1 MKAFFMSLISLFM
14 VTFLLLA
21 IPTSG
26 EEEIYKGTLRLHVLA
41 DSDDT
46 VDQEAK
52 LYVRDAILSTFGAD
66 FAALCDQTTAARYAK
81 ENLALIEQTARETLV
96 AHGLTYDVTADVTE
110 EWFDTRNYGDFTLP
124 AGCYTALKI
133 TLGEGKGQNFW
144 CMLYPA
150 LCTAPAMG
158 EKIDLSE
165 AYGESTRVLIRG
177 GYAVKFRT
185 LEFLSAIFHH

>member
-1 MKAFFMSLISLFM
+1 MKTVFTSLAAVCLAA
-14 VTFLLLA
+14 LLILA
-21 IPTSG
+21 LPASG
-26 EEEIYKGTLRLHVLA
+26 EEEIYGDTLRLHVLA

-46 VDQEAK
+46 ADQEAK

-66 FAALCDQTTAARYAK
+66 FATLSEKK
-81 ENLALIEQTARETLV
+81 EAEAYVKEHLSAMEETARKTLR
-96 AHGLTYDVTADVTE
+96 AHGLTYDVKATLSE
-110 EWFDTRNYGDFTLP
+110 EWFDTRAYGDFTLP
-124 AGCYTALKI
+124 AGRYTAVRI

-165 AYGESTRVLIRG
+165 AYAESTCALITG

-185 LEFLSAIFHH
+185 LEFLSAIFGG